1 MFQVF
6 SVATFFVGE
15 QSAPLLVQ
23 TDRQQRFL
31 NGDLAVVFDEAELPE
46 FIHEEI
52 HTGTRG
58 PNHFRAIPTLK
69 LRHSARGN

>member
-1 MFQVF
+1 M
-6 SVATFFVGE
+6 
-15 QSAPLLVQ
+15 Q
-23 TDRQQRFL
+23 TDRQQRSL

-46 FIHEEI
+46 FILEEI

-69 LRHSARGN
+69 LRRSAGGN